1 MLWKKRVL
9 STYSQEENIS
19 KYTKTETGRL
29 TCAAHM
35 HKTAGDKSNL
45 FWIILKITTC
55 PYTKGLK

>member
-1 MLWKKRVL
+1 MLWKKRGQVL
-9 STYSQEENIS
+9 IVRKKTVQ